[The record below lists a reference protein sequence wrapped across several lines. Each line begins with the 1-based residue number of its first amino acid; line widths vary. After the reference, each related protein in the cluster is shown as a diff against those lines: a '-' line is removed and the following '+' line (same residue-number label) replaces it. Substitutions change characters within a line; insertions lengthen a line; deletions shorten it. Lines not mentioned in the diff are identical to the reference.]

1 MSQAALPNC
10 QPNPQKQKSTKLVT
24 CEFFLHFNLLK
35 TFKFMF
41 PWQKLSGHFITLA
54 PSGKT
59 GDESHFLTKKPK
71 LCHKYKFS
79 VVGLTRGTVS
89 AVVSVFSSLVSF
101 IRTHDRRPRW
111 GGLLEHMH
119 CSTKAHIGE
128 NVRPPS
134 YVSSLI
140 FYDGPFLAFEV
151 RPRQPLSI
159 PSDQNGHRIR
169 WEW

>member
-41 PWQKLSGHFITLA
+41 PWQKLSGHFITLP

-79 VVGLTRGTVS
+79 VVSLTRGTVS
-89 AVVSVFSSLVSF
+89 DVVSVFSWLVSF

-111 GGLLEHMH
+111 PTETHSLLNQ
-119 CSTKAHIGE
+119 STYRRKCPYI
-128 NVRPPS
+128 
-134 YVSSLI
+134 SSLI
-140 FYDGPFLAFEV
+140 FYDGPFLALGV
-151 RPRQPLSI
+151 RPRQPRSI